1 MSRTGE
7 MDKLDTDGPTPTLR
21 FPEFDDGGPWQRET
35 LRRLASPVKDKAT
48 GGDNED
54 TLTLS
59 GEMGLVPQGD
69 YFGKQISGENVSRYI
84 KIVRD
89 DFVYNDRTTKASKF
103 GSIKR
108 LTSTDGGIVS
118 PIYKCFRFKRSQ
130 NPDFWDY
137 YFEAQAHEAQLGG
150 LVNEGARAGRFNI
163 SIDKF
168 LSIDVWKPSSPEQ
181 DRIAECLASIDALI
195 EAEIEKLDALKDHKQ
210 GLMQQLFPAEGES
223 LPALRFP
230 EFVEHDGWAFSELGP
245 MTDKVGSGV
254 TPKGGDANYKTSGR
268 PFLRSQNVG
277 WGLLI
282 LEDVAHIDEE
292 THQNMIGTELIKGD
306 VLLNITGASIG
317 RSAIADSRVEGGNV
331 NQHVCIIRVKPEE
344 LNPEFVK
351 QYLISSL
358 GQSQIDQCQAGG
370 NRQGLN
376 FQQIRSFSI
385 PLPPTLDEQRII
397 ASALQSA
404 DEFLSEQASRLE
416 TLKNHK
422 QGLLQQLFP
431 VLDEV
436 DG

>member
-1 MSRTGE
+1 
-7 MDKLDTDGPTPTLR
+7 MDNLDSDGPTPTLR
-21 FPEFDDGGPWQRET
+21 FPEFDDGSPWQRET

-118 PIYKCFRFKRSQ
+118 PIYKCFRFKAGQ
-130 NPDFWDY
+130 KPDFWDC

-181 DRIAECLASIDALI
+181 ERIAECLASIDALI
-195 EAEIEKLDALKDHKQ
+195 EAETDKLDALKDHKQ
-210 GLMQQLFPAEGES
+210 GLMQQFFPAEGET

-230 EFVEHDGWAFSELGP
+230 EFSELDAWETCALDDLCAMRAGQFIRASEIQDAP
-245 MTDKVGSGV
+245 ANDLFPCYGGNGLRGYVETYTHEGRFPLVGRQGALCGNV
-254 TPKGGDANYKTSGR
+254 KLAEGQFHATEHAIVATPKRSVDVDWLFYLLDFMQLNKHATGQAQPGLSVGALEQLPAWKTCER
-268 PFLRSQNVG
+268 
-277 WGLLI
+277 
-282 LEDVAHIDEE
+282 
-292 THQNMIGTELIKGD
+292 
-306 VLLNITGASIG
+306 
-317 RSAIADSRVEGGNV
+317 
-331 NQHVCIIRVKPEE
+331 
-344 LNPEFVK
+344 
-351 QYLISSL
+351 
-358 GQSQIDQCQAGG
+358 
-370 NRQGLN
+370 
-376 FQQIRSFSI
+376 
-385 PLPPTLDEQRII
+385 EQTQI
-397 ASALQSA
+397 ASALRATDELIASQEAKVCSLQS
-404 DEFLSEQASRLE
+404 
-416 TLKNHK
+416 HK

>member
-1 MSRTGE
+1 MRQAGE
-7 MDKLDTDGPTPTLR
+7 MNELDTDGPTPTLR
-21 FPEFDDGGPWQRET
+21 FPEFDDGGAWQRET

-48 GGDNED
+48 GSDNED

-118 PIYKCFRFKRSQ
+118 PIYKCFRFKGGQ

-168 LSIDVWKPSSPEQ
+168 LSIHVWKPSSPEQ
-181 DRIAECLASIDALI
+181 ERIAECLASIDALI
-195 EAEIEKLDALKDHKQ
+195 EAETEKLDALKDHKQ
-210 GLMQQLFPAEGES
+210 GLMQQLFPADGES

-230 EFVEHDGWAFSELGP
+230 EFRELDAWETCLLDDLCAMRAGQFIRASEIQDAPANDLYPCYGGNGLRGYVETYTHEGRFPLIGRQGALCGNVKLAEEQFHATEHAI
-245 MTDKVGSGV
+245 VA
-254 TPKGGDANYKTSGR
+254 TPK
-268 PFLRSQNVG
+268 RSVDVDWLFYLLDFMQLNKHATGQAQPGLSVG
-277 WGLLI
+277 A
-282 LEDVAHIDEE
+282 LER
-292 THQNMIGTELIKGD
+292 L
-306 VLLNITGASIG
+306 
-317 RSAIADSRVEGGNV
+317 SAW
-331 NQHVCIIRVKPEE
+331 KPCE
-344 LNPEFVK
+344 
-351 QYLISSL
+351 
-358 GQSQIDQCQAGG
+358 
-370 NRQGLN
+370 R
-376 FQQIRSFSI
+376 
-385 PLPPTLDEQRII
+385 EQTQI
-397 ASALQSA
+397 ASALRAA
-404 DEFLSEQASRLE
+404 DELIASQEAKVCSLQS
-416 TLKNHK
+416 HK